1 MSQTEQTIPA
11 SLILTPADKRRRLL
25 MMISGSFLILFTG
38 FTHVWSLFQ
47 PYILTRTGWS
57 ETEASMSFYM
67 VLAFFVL
74 GNIVGGRIQDKG
86 HPRAVLVT
94 GGAIMAG
101 GVLLSALACSIPS
114 VWLMYLSYGF
124 MQGTGQG
131 MIYAVIL
138 PTAQKWFPDRLGF
151 ASGIIVASNGLCGL
165 ILSPVCS
172 ILLPA
177 AGVAGAFLIIGSVI
191 ALAWIMNI
199 LFYCG
204 PSRELTAY
212 RQAARMQDSTKPG
225 RTGQAGKKNAKK
237 EQGIKVQD
245 SDRHHDQ
252 QLNKSAERQTAALPR
267 QYTTG
272 EMLRTGR
279 FYLLLFTMMFGL
291 ITYFML
297 SPVTQTYQAG
307 IGISSAIAVSAVMF
321 GSILNSA
328 IRLILPAASDRFGRS
343 NCIKAV
349 LIAGT
354 IALFLL
360 SRFENYAVT
369 LAIIIM
375 YGCFGGI
382 MGSFPAFTS
391 SIFGLEHAGENYGCV
406 MLGIVA
412 ASFGAPA
419 VTAAITSAGGGM
431 KTVFFI
437 SMLLEIAGL
446 LCLIILERLLKAD
459 KAEN

>member
-1 MSQTEQTIPA
+1 MSQTQQVISS

-25 MMISGSFLILFTG
+25 MMVSGSFLILFTG

-57 ETEASMSFYM
+57 EAEASMSFYM

-86 HPRAVLVT
+86 HPRAVLIS

-165 ILSPVCS
+165 ILSPICS
-172 ILLPA
+172 TLLPK

-204 PSRELTAY
+204 PTRQMTAY
-212 RQAARMQDSTKPG
+212 GDTMQQAND
-225 RTGQAGKKNAKK
+225 GQ
-237 EQGIKVQD
+237 
-245 SDRHHDQ
+245 
-252 QLNKSAERQTAALPR
+252 QTNLSPTH

-272 EMLRTGR
+272 EMLRTGK

-297 SPVTQTYQAG
+297 SPVTQTYQAS
-307 IGISSAIAVSAVMF
+307 IGISSAIAVSAIMF

-343 NCIKAV
+343 TCIKAI
-349 LIAGT
+349 LIAGI

-391 SIFGLEHAGENYGCV
+391 SVFGLEHAGENYGCV
-406 MLGIVA
+406 MLGIVI

-419 VTAAITSAGGGM
+419 VTAAITAAGGSM

-446 LCLIILERLLKAD
+446 ICLIILEKTLKAD
-459 KAEN
+459 LSRGQK

>member
-1 MSQTEQTIPA
+1 MSQTEQAIPV

-47 PYILTRTGWS
+47 PYILAKTGWT

-172 ILLPA
+172 ILLPK
-177 AGVAGAFLIIGSVI
+177 AGVSGAFLIIGSVI

-204 PSRELTAY
+204 PSRKQSVYKQTAY
-212 RQAARMQDSTKPG
+212 GQAAKAQEPVEPCR
-225 RTGQAGKKNAKK
+225 
-237 EQGIKVQD
+237 
-245 SDRHHDQ
+245 Q
-252 QLNKSAERQTAALPR
+252 QPVPLPR

-297 SPVTQTYQAG
+297 SPVTQTYQAS

-349 LIAGT
+349 LAAGT

>member
-1 MSQTEQTIPA
+1 
-11 SLILTPADKRRRLL
+11 
-25 MMISGSFLILFTG
+25 
-38 FTHVWSLFQ
+38 
-47 PYILTRTGWS
+47 
-57 ETEASMSFYM
+57 
-67 VLAFFVL
+67 
-74 GNIVGGRIQDKG
+74 
-86 HPRAVLVT
+86 
-94 GGAIMAG
+94 
-101 GVLLSALACSIPS
+101 
-114 VWLMYLSYGF
+114 MYLSYGF

-138 PTAQKWFPDRLGF
+138 PTAQNWFPDRLGF

-172 ILLPA
+172 ILLPR
-177 AGVAGAFLIIGSVI
+177 AGAWGAFMIIGSVI

-199 LFYCG
+199 IFYCG
-204 PSRELTAY
+204 PDTLSGAGAGPGAGAASKAGAASAASGGVAESERKDTRRSSQAQTPLT
-212 RQAARMQDSTKPG
+212 G
-225 RTGQAGKKNAKK
+225 
-237 EQGIKVQD
+237 
-245 SDRHHDQ
+245 
-252 QLNKSAERQTAALPR
+252 PR

-272 EMLRTGR
+272 EMLRTGK

-291 ITYFML
+291 ITYFIL
-297 SPVTQTYQAG
+297 SPVTQTYQAS
-307 IGISSAIAVSAVMF
+307 IGISPAIAVSAVMF

-343 NCIKAV
+343 TCIKAV
-349 LIAGT
+349 LAAG
-354 IALFLL
+354 ILALFLL
-360 SRFENYAVT
+360 TSFENYAVT

-419 VTAAITSAGGGM
+419 VTAAITSAGGSM

-446 LCLIILERLLKAD
+446 ICLIILERLLRSGTRS
-459 KAEN
+459 